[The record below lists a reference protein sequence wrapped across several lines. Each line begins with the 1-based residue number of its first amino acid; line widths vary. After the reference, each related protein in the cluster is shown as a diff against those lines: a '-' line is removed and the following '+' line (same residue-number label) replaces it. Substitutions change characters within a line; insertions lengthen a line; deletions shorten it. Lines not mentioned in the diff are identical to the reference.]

1 MNSRSILL
9 INANRMRPPVA
20 PLALDYVGDHL
31 YTAGF
36 EVHLLDLCFAENPVD
51 SIRHKLANF
60 DPLAVGISFR
70 NTDDCYLFSQAWFV
84 PQLAELVTLVRSLTA
99 APIILG
105 GCGFSIFPAPIMDYV
120 QADFGVVGDG
130 EETMRRLMS
139 ALRDDR
145 DYRKIAG
152 LAWRDATGRVVVN
165 PPCYTSTLDIPPSRG
180 MLDNLRYLHEG
191 AMSNIE
197 TKRGCPMP
205 CIYCADPAA
214 KGTALRVRDPR
225 QVADELETLLAR
237 GIDVFHICDGEFNIP
252 AEHALAVCEAIR
264 DCGLGE
270 RIRWY
275 AYASIQPFSAELAE
289 AMRRAGCVGINF
301 GADSGCDRMLAALRR
316 GYRSADIRQ
325 TVEHCRR
332 AGITVMLDLLL
343 GGPGEDEASIRETI
357 ELIKSVDPDRAGAA
371 TGLRVY
377 PGTALAELVRQQGP
391 MPRNRN
397 LHGCVEDNDNL
408 LRPIFFIEQQLGDDP
423 FGLIVDLI
431 DGDERFFPPSRKQDA
446 ANYNY
451 NDNKVLEN
459 AIAAGAR
466 GAFWDILRKLAD
478 SSPRTS

>member
-1 MNSRSILL
+1 MNSRSVLL

-31 YTAGF
+31 IAAGYD
-36 EVHLLDLCFAENPVD
+36 VHLLDLCFAENPVD
-51 SIRHKLANF
+51 SIRHKLDNF

-84 PQLAELVTLVRSLTA
+84 PQLAELVALVRSLTA

-105 GCGFSIFPAPIMDYV
+105 GCGFSIFPVPIMDYV

-130 EETMRRLMS
+130 EETMRRFMT
-139 ALRDDR
+139 ALQKGR
-145 DYRKIAG
+145 DYRDIAG
-152 LAWRDATGRVVVN
+152 LAWRDTTGRVVVN
-165 PPCYTSTLDIPPSRG
+165 PPKYTSDLDIFPTRG
-180 MLDNLRYLHEG
+180 MLDNLRYLREG

-214 KGTALRVRDPR
+214 KGAVLRVRDPR
-225 QVADELETLLAR
+225 QVAEELENLWTR

-252 AEHALAVCEAIR
+252 AEHALAVCEAIIAR
-264 DCGLGE
+264 GLGE

-275 AYASIQPFSAELAE
+275 AYASIRPFSMELAE

-301 GADSGCDRMLAALRR
+301 GADSGCDRMLATLRR
-316 GYRSADIRQ
+316 GYRSTDIRQ
-325 TVEHCRR
+325 TVEYCRR

-343 GGPGEDEASIRETI
+343 GGPSENEASIRETI
-357 ELIKSVDPDRAGAA
+357 AFIKSVDPDRAGAA

-377 PGTALAELVRQQGP
+377 PGTALAALVRQQGP
-391 MPRNRN
+391 MPRNPN
-397 LHGCVEDNDNL
+397 LHGHLENNNDL
-408 LRPIFFIEQQLGDDP
+408 LRPIFYIEQQLGDDP

-431 DGDERFFPPSRKQDA
+431 DGDERFFPPPRKQDA

-451 NDNKVLEN
+451 NDNKVLED
-459 AIAAGAR
+459 AIAAGAC
-466 GAFWDILRKLAD
+466 GAFWDILRKIH
-478 SSPRTS
+478 